1 MTRRTF
7 VVTEDQELREL
18 SAGAA
23 PDATDGRCVWIDVEG
38 AEASELS
45 DILSGFGFSR
55 RAIRAAIGLKGRTR
69 VVSAGDETWFEF
81 PALAAEMGSPRV
93 ALAFLCRPDLVVT
106 VHGPPVRGLSETA
119 KGLLTEDG
127 LTGTDSTAV
136 VAALLAGLSTRAV
149 DAVDEMRRR
158 VLEIQDQM
166 ERAPEK
172 IDVAELQE
180 FGSANRTLDAVIGE
194 RIVVLD
200 RLRLTASAVL
210 DLEANRDFQ
219 LAVSD
224 AGYVDRVTDRI
235 EKRLD
240 NLREEYSLYQQERTN
255 RRLAVLTVL
264 SAVFLPLTLL
274 AGIYGMNFQ
283 VMPELGH
290 PYGYPIA
297 LGSMVLVAIGMLAWF
312 RWKGWL
318 D

>member
-7 VVTEDQELREL
+7 IVNENQELRRL
-18 SAGAA
+18 TDDA
-23 PDATDGRCVWIDVEG
+23 PPADTDGRCAWIDVED
-38 AEASELS
+38 AVESELS
-45 DILSGFGFSR
+45 DMLSGLGFSR
-55 RAIRAAIGLKGRTR
+55 RAIRAAINLKGRTR
-69 VVSAGDETWFEF
+69 VISTGDETYFEF
-81 PALAAEMGSPRV
+81 PALAAEIGSARV
-93 ALAFLCRPDLVVT
+93 ALAFLCRPNLVVT

-127 LTGTDSTAV
+127 LNGTDATAV

-166 ERAPEK
+166 ERAPEE

-194 RIVVLD
+194 RIIVLD
-200 RLRLTASAVL
+200 RLRLTPSEVL
-210 DLEANRDFQ
+210 DLETNRDFQ

-235 EKRLD
+235 EKRLE
-240 NLREEYSLYQQERTN
+240 NLRAEYSLYQQERTN

-264 SAVFLPLTLL
+264 SAIFLPLTLL

-283 VMPELGH
+283 FMPELG
-290 PYGYPIA
+290 YRYSYPIA
-297 LGSMVLVAIGMLAWF
+297 LGSMALVAIGMLAWF
-312 RWKGWL
+312 RWKGWFE
-318 D
+318 

>member
-7 VVTEDQELREL
+7 IVTETQELREL
-18 SAGAA
+18 PKGTATE
-23 PDATDGRCVWIDVEG
+23 ATDGRCVWIDVEDPE
-38 AEASELS
+38 EAELS
-45 DILSGFGFSR
+45 DMLSGFGFSR
-55 RAIRAAIGLKGRTR
+55 RAIRAAIALKGRTR
-69 VVSAGDETWFEF
+69 VVSSGDETCFEF
-81 PALAAEMGSPRV
+81 PALAAEIGSPRV
-93 ALAFLCRPDLVVT
+93 ALAFLCRPELVVT
-106 VHGPPVRGLSETA
+106 VHGPPVEGLSKTMNRLV
-119 KGLLTEDG
+119 KVDG
-127 LTGTDSTAV
+127 LTGTDATAV
-136 VAALLAGLSTRAV
+136 VAALLAGLSSRAV
-149 DAVDEMRRR
+149 DAVDEMRSR
-158 VLEIQDQM
+158 VLELQDEM
-166 ERAPEK
+166 ERAPEE

-200 RLRLTASAVL
+200 RLRLSPSAVL
-210 DLEANRDFQ
+210 DLDTNRDFQ

-240 NLREEYSLYQQERTN
+240 NLRTEYSLYQQERTN

-264 SAVFLPLTLL
+264 SAIFLPLTLL

-297 LGSMVLVAIGMLAWF
+297 LGSMVLVAVGMLAWF

-318 D
+318 E

>member
-7 VVTEDQELREL
+7 TVNENQELRRLTDGEPP
-18 SAGAA
+18 A
-23 PDATDGRCVWIDVEG
+23 DADGRCVWIDVE
-38 AEASELS
+38 EAVESELS
-45 DILSGFGFSR
+45 DMLSGLGFSH
-55 RAIRAAIGLKGRTR
+55 RAIRAAINLKGRTR
-69 VVSAGDETWFEF
+69 VVSSGDETCFEF
-81 PALAAEMGSPRV
+81 PALAAEIGSARV
-93 ALAFLCRPDLVVT
+93 PLAFLCQPALVVT

-136 VAALLAGLSTRAV
+136 VAALLAGLSSRAV
-149 DAVDEMRRR
+149 DAVDEMRSR
-158 VLEIQDQM
+158 VLELQDEM
-166 ERAPEK
+166 ERAPEE

-194 RIVVLD
+194 RIVVLE
-200 RLRLTASAVL
+200 RLRLSPSSVL
-210 DLEANRDFQ
+210 DLDTNRDFQ

-240 NLREEYSLYQQERTN
+240 NLRTEYSLYQQERTN

-297 LGSMVLVAIGMLAWF
+297 LGSMALVAVGMLAWF

-318 D
+318 E